1 MSMPSKK
8 KICLACEREKAK
20 LPTFERLAKE
30 RAKREKR
37 TIVIYFDT
45 EDKKYYT
52 GTIETAESGGYDIT
66 SYHTAV

>member
-30 RAKREKR
+30 RAKRENK

-45 EDKKYYT
+45 EDKKYHT